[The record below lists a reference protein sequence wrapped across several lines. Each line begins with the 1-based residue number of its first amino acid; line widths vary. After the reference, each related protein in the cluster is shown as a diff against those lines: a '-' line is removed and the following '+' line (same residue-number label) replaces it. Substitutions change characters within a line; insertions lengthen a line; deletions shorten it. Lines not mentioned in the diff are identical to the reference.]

1 MLDSAANR
9 EQAYRIATCDLASLL
24 RCRRRPRFGSIADN
38 STVSPQGDSY
48 AVVELKGEQSMETS
62 SPTPSSSASSKAMR
76 QSGRKPFY
84 RSLWG
89 QVLLAIITAIIL
101 GYLRPHAAVAMKPL
115 GDAFIRL
122 ISMVI
127 TLVIFCTVVT
137 GIANMQDMKKI
148 GRVGGKALLYFEI
161 VSTLALLVGMVV
173 GNVVHTGA
181 GLSVDP
187 ATLDTKAVANYA
199 GAAKAQ
205 SVTDFILHII
215 PATVVDAFAKGDILQ
230 VVLVSILFGF
240 ALSAMGSRS
249 KPLLDFLES
258 LMRGVFGVINI
269 IMRFAPIGAFGA
281 MAFTVGAYGISSL
294 GPLIKLVV
302 TFWVTCILFV
312 LIVMGAI
319 AWLAGFSIFK
329 YLLYIKEEIIL
340 TLAISSSEPALPTL
354 MEKMEQLGCS
364 KALVGLV
371 VPTGYTF
378 NTDGSSLYITLAAL
392 FVAEATGTHLT
403 LAQQLTLFA
412 VAVLTSKGASGVQ
425 GAGFIAL
432 VGTLM
437 VIPTIPVAAM
447 GLILGIDR
455 FMSMFRATV
464 NMLGNGVATLVV
476 ARWEHELDPALL
488 RRNLSSP
495 DAWRQQTAVAA
506 EVPGAPE

>member
-1 MLDSAANR
+1 MADSIFLTAIR
-9 EQAYRIATCDLASLL
+9 
-24 RCRRRPRFGSIADN
+24 
-38 STVSPQGDSY
+38 
-48 AVVELKGEQSMETS
+48 LKGASTMGTSGHTPTS
-62 SPTPSSSASSKAMR
+62 SVARPAIK
-76 QSGRKPFY
+76 KPFY

-89 QVLLAIITAIIL
+89 QVLVAIAIAIVL
-101 GYLRPHAAVAMKPL
+101 GYFKPHTAVAMKPL

-122 ISMVI
+122 ISMII

-137 GIANMQDMKKI
+137 GIARMQDMKKV
-148 GRVGGKALLYFEI
+148 GRVGGKALLYFEV

-181 GLSVDP
+181 GFNINP

-205 SVTDFILHII
+205 SVTDFIMHVI
-215 PATVVDAFAKGDILQ
+215 PTTAVDAFAKGDILQ
-230 VVLVSILFGF
+230 VVLISILFGF
-240 ALSAMGSRS
+240 ALSAMGSFA
-249 KPLLDFLES
+249 KPMVDFLES
-258 LMRGVFGVINI
+258 LMRAVFGVINI
-269 IMRFAPIGAFGA
+269 VMKFAPIGAFGA
-281 MAFTVGAYGISSL
+281 MAFTIGAYGISSL
-294 GPLIKLVV
+294 GPLVKLVV
-302 TFWVTCILFV
+302 TFWITCILFV
-312 LIVMGAI
+312 FIVMGGI
-319 AWLAGFSIFK
+319 AWLAGFNIIK

-340 TLAISSSEPALPTL
+340 TLAVSSSEPALPTL

-378 NTDGSSLYITLAAL
+378 NTDGSSLYMTLAAL
-392 FVAEATGTHLT
+392 FVAEATGVHLT
-403 LAQQLTLFA
+403 LGQQLTLFA

-425 GAGFIAL
+425 GAAFIAL

-437 VIPTIPVAAM
+437 VIPSIPVAGMA
-447 GLILGIDR
+447 LILGIDR

-488 RRNLSSP
+488 RHNLSSP
-495 DAWRQQTAVAA
+495 DAWRQQAAVVA
-506 EVPGAPE
+506 EVPGAPQ